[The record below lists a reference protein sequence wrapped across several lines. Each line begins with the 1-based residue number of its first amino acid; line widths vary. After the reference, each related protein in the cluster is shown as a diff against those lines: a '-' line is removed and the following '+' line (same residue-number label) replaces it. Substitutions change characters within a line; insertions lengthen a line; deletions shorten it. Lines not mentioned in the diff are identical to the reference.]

1 MSHFIIEFLKKV
13 LGDNGREDE
22 IRQCSIEVDASNRTE
37 AAELAKGKFCQTQR
51 ISEWSDHADRL
62 EVKEVDFTS

>member
-1 MSHFIIEFLKKV
+1 MSRFIVEFLKEV

-22 IRQCSIEVDASNRTE
+22 ICQCSIEVDATNRTE
-37 AAELAKGKFCQTQR
+37 AAELAKQMFCEAQR

-62 EVKEVDFTS
+62 EVKEADFPS